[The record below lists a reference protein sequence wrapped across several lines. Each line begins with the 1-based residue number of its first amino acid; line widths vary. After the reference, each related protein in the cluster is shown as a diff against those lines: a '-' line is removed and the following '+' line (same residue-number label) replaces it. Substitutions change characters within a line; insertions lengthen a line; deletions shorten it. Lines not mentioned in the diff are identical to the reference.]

1 MLEMTYTILNQY
13 VFGIRL
19 FENPADI
26 SELSEF
32 FYRGT
37 PADAVA
43 NEPPVESHKGI
54 IGASLAATPGASPRD
69 SPKELPKAE
78 AKPTIIPFGPSDKSS
93 SDKPSSDKSSC
104 EKPSKRERKPL
115 VTPEDT
121 LFWNV
126 FIAVFGE
133 SEFRLIGNKFA
144 NREWEEKNRIRQAFV
159 DKPKELQ
166 TTNHKITLGN
176 IKEMMSEY
184 MTGKTT
190 ILGVVGLAV
199 YYKIPIVLV
208 DEVKKTHLSF
218 LPQNVEHE
226 ACVLYKTR
234 AGFRLDDCGTTL
246 ETIRETT
253 FGLEG
258 YTRPLRAISTYK
270 RGELN
275 SIAEKC
281 GVDFCDKS
289 KDEVYKA
296 LSEYLVWS

>member
-37 PADAVA
+37 PADTVA
-43 NEPPVESHKGI
+43 KEPPVESHKGI
-54 IGASLAATPGASPRD
+54 IDASLAASPGG
-69 SPKELPKAE
+69 SPKELPK
-78 AKPTIIPFGPSDKSS
+78 PTIIPLGSSDKSS
-93 SDKPSSDKSSC
+93 SDKPSCD
-104 EKPSKRERKPL
+104 KPSKRERKPL

-159 DKPKELQ
+159 EKPKELQ

-199 YYKIPIVLV
+199 YYKIQIVLV

-218 LPQNVEHE
+218 LPQNVDHE

-234 AGFRLDDCGTTL
+234 AGFRLDHGGTTL

-270 RGELN
+270 RGELDL
-275 SIAEKC
+275 IAEKC
-281 GVDFCDKS
+281 GIDFCEKS
-289 KDEVYKA
+289 KDQVYKA

>member
-1 MLEMTYTILNQY
+1 MTYTILNQY

-43 NEPPVESHKGI
+43 KEPPVESHKGL
-54 IGASLAATPGASPRD
+54 IGASLAATPGALLAASPGD

-78 AKPTIIPFGPSDKSS
+78 AKPQLIPLGP
-93 SDKPSSDKSSC
+93 SDKPSSD
-104 EKPSKRERKPL
+104 KPSKRERKPL

-199 YYKIPIVLV
+199 YYKIPIFLV

-218 LPQNVEHE
+218 LPQNVDHE

-234 AGFRLDDCGTTL
+234 AGFRLDDGGTTL

-275 SIAEKC
+275 LIAEKC

-289 KDEVYKA
+289 KDQVYKA